1 VKNGEVKNMDLSG
14 QNVLAMRDAQSALAV
29 GATRVLVGER
39 CVITPSARDF
49 LRQHDIELIAGG
61 SCTAAASSQ
70 NDKGRSGAS
79 GEAQRGSGAGV
90 PTRGARII
98 DVVPGKSDRKASS
111 AQPAPAARET
121 RGAANPRLFTTP
133 EAEAIKLEIC
143 AVGKKLWTRQYV
155 DGNGGNISYR
165 IGPNE
170 VLCTPTLVSKF
181 DLTPDDICMVDLE
194 GKQVAGK
201 LPRTSEILLHLEI
214 YKAVPEAKSCVHCHP
229 PHATAYAITGRVPP
243 SRVIPEFEV
252 FVGKV
257 AVSPYETPGTQAF
270 AETVLPYVRQHNVV
284 LLANH
289 GIICW
294 ADTVTHAEWFAEV
307 VDTYCWTLM
316 LASQLGVP
324 ISQIS
329 EKHTADLLDI
339 KKSIGL
345 PDARFDAA
353 GMKECQLS
361 DLETN
366 TTIALLPCAR
376 DGVSIGSPDTTDIE
390 QLVKQVTDAVMGA
403 IGAQ

>member
-1 VKNGEVKNMDLSG
+1 MKNGEVKHIDLSG
-14 QNVLAMRDAQSALAV
+14 QNVLSMRDAQAAV
-29 GATRVLVGER
+29 AAGATHVRVCEK

-49 LRQHDIELIAGG
+49 LRQHDIELGTGAV
-61 SCTAAASSQ
+61 AAAPAPAP
-70 NDKGRSGAS
+70 KPAAPVAAPTPAVSG
-79 GEAQRGSGAGV
+79 GGAK
-90 PTRGARII
+90 ARII
-98 DVVPGKSDRKASS
+98 DVAGSGGAKS
-111 AQPAPAARET
+111 APAVRRAPD
-121 RGAANPRLFTTP
+121 PRLFTSP

-143 AVGKKLWTRQYV
+143 AVGKKLWNRQYV

-170 VLCTPTLVSKF
+170 VLCTPTLVSKY

-194 GKQVAGK
+194 GKQVSGK
-201 LPRTSEILLHLEI
+201 RPRTSEILLHLEI

-257 AVSPYETPGTQAF
+257 AVSPYETPGTKAF
-270 AETVLPYVRQHNVV
+270 AETVIPYVKQHNTV

-294 ADTVTHAEWFAEV
+294 ADTVTHAEWYAEV

-339 KKSIGL
+339 KKTIGL
-345 PDARFDAA
+345 PTR
-353 GMKECQLS
+353 
-361 DLETN
+361 
-366 TTIALLPCAR
+366 ALTLR
-376 DGVSIGSPDTTDIE
+376 E
-390 QLVKQVTDAVMGA
+390 
-403 IGAQ
+403 

>member
-1 VKNGEVKNMDLSG
+1 VKNGEVKNIDLSK
-14 QNVLAMRDAQSALAV
+14 QNVLSMRDAQGAV
-29 GATRVLVGER
+29 TAGATHVRVCEK

-49 LRQHDIELIAGG
+49 LRQHEVELVTSAAVAA
-61 SCTAAASSQ
+61 TPAAASKLPAPSPATTS
-70 NDKGRSGAS
+70 NSGS
-79 GEAQRGSGAGV
+79 SK
-90 PTRGARII
+90 ARII
-98 DVVPGKSDRKASS
+98 NVAGSGGGAKSVPAVRKT
-111 AQPAPAARET
+111 PD
-121 RGAANPRLFTTP
+121 PRLFSTP

-143 AVGKKLWTRQYV
+143 AVGKKLWNRQYV

-181 DLTPDDICMVDLE
+181 DLTPDDICMVDLD
-194 GKQVAGK
+194 GNQVAGK
-201 LPRTSEILLHLEI
+201 RPRTSEIKLHLEI
-214 YKAVPEAKSCVHCHP
+214 YKAVAEAKACVHCHP

-270 AETVLPYVRQHNVV
+270 AETVIPYVKQHNTV

-294 ADTVTHAEWFAEV
+294 ADTVTHAEWYAEV

-339 KKSIGL
+339 KKTIGL
-345 PDARFDAA
+345 PDARFDAT

-366 TTIALLPCAR
+366 TSIALVPCAR
-376 DGVSIGSPDTTDIE
+376 DGVAVGMTDTPDVE
-390 QLVKQVTDAVMGA
+390 SLVKQVTDAVMAA
-403 IGAQ
+403 IGTS

>member
-1 VKNGEVKNMDLSG
+1 VKNGETKNVDLSG
-14 QNVLAMRDAQSALAV
+14 QNILTMRDAQSAIAA
-29 GATRVLVGER
+29 GATHVLVCEK

-49 LRQHDIELIAGG
+49 LRQNEIELVTGAAVAVAPAPAPKAATPAPVVSSGSGGAKARIINVAGG
-61 SCTAAASSQ
+61 
-70 NDKGRSGAS
+70 G
-79 GEAQRGSGAGV
+79 GSGA
-90 PTRGARII
+90 
-98 DVVPGKSDRKASS
+98 KS
-111 AQPAPAARET
+111 APAVLRAPD
-121 RGAANPRLFTTP
+121 ARLFTTP

-143 AVGKKLWTRQYV
+143 AVGKKLWNRQYV
-155 DGNGGNISYR
+155 DGNGGNISFR

-201 LPRTSEILLHLEI
+201 RPRTSEILLHLEI
-214 YKAVPEAKSCVHCHP
+214 YKAVPEAKACVHCHP

-257 AVSPYETPGTQAF
+257 AVSPYETPGTKAF
-270 AETVLPYVRQHNVV
+270 AETVLPYVRQHNTV

-339 KKSIGL
+339 KKTIGL
-345 PDARFDAA
+345 PDARFDAS

-366 TTIALLPCAR
+366 TSIALVPCAR
-376 DGVSIGSPDTTDIE
+376 DGVNVAAPADTADIE
-390 QLVKQVTDAVMGA
+390 RLVKQVTDAVMGA